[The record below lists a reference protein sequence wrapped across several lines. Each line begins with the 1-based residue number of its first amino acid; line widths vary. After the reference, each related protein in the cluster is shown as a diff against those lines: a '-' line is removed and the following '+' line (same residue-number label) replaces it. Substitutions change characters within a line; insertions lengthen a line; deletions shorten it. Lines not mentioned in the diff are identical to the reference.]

1 MRKLESK
8 TKDWAYFVYR
18 LIYPIFDPLRFV
30 QGLYGYLW
38 FARDLVI
45 FKRKSRGTKL
55 LNLNLHPALYDKV
68 DLTPFDAHY
77 FYQQLWVFE
86 NVLKSRPPHHIDIA
100 SSYEMSGYLS
110 KIAKTTFVDLRP
122 IKAGLEN
129 LEIVKGDM
137 LDLPFRDDS
146 LLSLSCL
153 HVVEHIGLGRYGDAI
168 DPAGSIKACKELA
181 RVLANGGK
189 LYFSVPTGKSRI
201 CFNAHRI
208 FDPCS
213 IAEEYFPDLKL
224 VTFSV
229 VDDSGKF
236 ISDCDPKDFV
246 TLDYGCGMFL
256 LTKRSRT

>member
-1 MRKLESK
+1 MRKMENK

-18 LIYPIFDPLRFV
+18 LVSPVFDPLRFF

-38 FARDLVI
+38 FVRDLVN
-45 FKRKSRGTKL
+45 FKRRSRGTKL
-55 LNLNLHPALYDKV
+55 LNLNLYPVLHDRV
-68 DLTPFDAHY
+68 DFTPFDAHY
-77 FYQQLWVFE
+77 FCQQLWVFE
-86 NVLKSRPPHHIDIA
+86 NILKERPPHHVDVG

-110 KIAKTTFVDLRP
+110 KVVKTTFVDLRP
-122 IKAGLEN
+122 IKAVFKN
-129 LEIVKGDM
+129 LKIVKGDI
-137 LDLPFRDDS
+137 LNLPFRDGS
-146 LLSLSCL
+146 LPSLSCL

-181 RVLANGGK
+181 RVLAEGGK
-189 LYFSVPTGKSRI
+189 LYLSVPIGKGKI

-213 IAEEYFPDLKL
+213 IAREYFPDLKL

-256 LTKRSRT
+256 FTKRSRT